1 MRILSQQLLGRGDFP
16 EILQQVVQRILLRAA
31 ANGVLVFQ
39 QQLMRVHDLADRDED
54 GGFGE
59 RSGIGELIH
68 VEIDFR
74 FFDFAGASEK
84 SLHLLVG
91 LHNVRVEAGQ
101 VGRITTESLVAG
113 DELTEGWFERWDE

>member
-1 MRILSQQLLGRGDFP
+1 MCLWSRL
-16 EILQQVVQRILLRAA
+16 
-31 ANGVLVFQ
+31 
-39 QQLMRVHDLADRDED
+39 VHDLCLLGADGKTKIVTRC
-54 GGFGE
+54 
-59 RSGIGELIH
+59 GELIH

-101 VGRITTESLVAG
+101 VGRIATESLVAG
-113 DELTEGWFERWDE
+113 DELTEGGFERWDE